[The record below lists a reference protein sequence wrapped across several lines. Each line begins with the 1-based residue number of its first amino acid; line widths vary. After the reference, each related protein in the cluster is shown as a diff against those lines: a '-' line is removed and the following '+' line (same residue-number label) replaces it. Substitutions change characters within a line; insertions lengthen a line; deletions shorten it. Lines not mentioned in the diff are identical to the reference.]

1 MDDEDG
7 QPGAGSGARTP
18 TWFPEDASEETLAK
32 WVDCLAGLPQHLD
45 LAMRRMD
52 LEARLEQLRRERV
65 DKGRDPTIML
75 LRAQRLTRKR
85 ERQCE
90 AAAAHADALRQ
101 ELEGVQARHDE
112 AVLAIR
118 RSRAALEEAGAHEEE
133 LRRGLVPGT
142 GPGTDAGIPAGPV
155 EASLQDLMGLKAQ
168 LEALPAAMRA
178 GNMDLA
184 HGAVLQQTA
193 SIIERVAAAV
203 GADAPADGEPPRY
216 EGLRSAAATPG
227 AMAGSCGG
235 GMGAQAE
242 ATPPAHA
249 PSTPQAPAG
258 RAESPSDWPA
268 APFSEGATSRSRSR
282 GSEAGSATED
292 EPAALRRAARAPGQ
306 TRLNWAP
313 RSAEQRR

>member
-7 QPGAGSGARTP
+7 QLGAGSGARTP

-52 LEARLEQLRRERV
+52 LEARLEQLRQERV

-90 AAAAHADALRQ
+90 AAAAHADALRE
-101 ELEGVQARHDE
+101 ELEGVQAWHDE

-118 RSRAALEEAGAHEEE
+118 RSRAALEEAGANEEE
-133 LRRGLVPGT
+133 LRRGLVPGI
-142 GPGTDAGIPAGPV
+142 GPGTDAGVPTGPV
-155 EASLQDLMGLKAQ
+155 EASLQDFMGFKAQ

-178 GNMDLA
+178 GNMDVA
-184 HGAVLQQTA
+184 HGAILQQTA
-193 SIIERVAAAV
+193 SIIGRVAAAV
-203 GADAPADGEPPRY
+203 GADAPADGGPHLC

-227 AMAGSCGG
+227 AMTGGWGG
-235 GMGAQAE
+235 GMGAQAGP
-242 ATPPAHA
+242 PPAHA

-258 RAESPSDWPA
+258 RTESPSVWPA
-268 APFSEGATSRSRSR
+268 TPFSEGAASRSRSR
-282 GSEAGSATED
+282 GSEPGSATED
-292 EPAALRRAARAPGQ
+292 EPAALRRAARAPGAD
-306 TRLNWAP
+306 AP
-313 RSAEQRR
+313 QLGAPEC